1 MRRGTF
7 PVPCVESRV
16 TSAIQL
22 LLADTVVEAAKSTS
36 TYHLVNSV
44 STPANAVTASS
55 STASIGMDSFEAV
68 FKLMR

>member
-1 MRRGTF
+1 MWRGTF
-7 PVPCVESRV
+7 PVPRVESRV

-22 LLADTVVEAAKSTS
+22 SLADTVVEAARSTS

-55 STASIGMDSFEAV
+55 STTDTPANTFS
-68 FKLMR
+68 